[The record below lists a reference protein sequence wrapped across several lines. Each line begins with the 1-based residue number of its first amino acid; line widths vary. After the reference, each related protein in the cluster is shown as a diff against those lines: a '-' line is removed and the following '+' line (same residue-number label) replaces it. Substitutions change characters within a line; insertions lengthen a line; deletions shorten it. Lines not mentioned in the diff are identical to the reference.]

1 MRQVAAW
8 PAIGAGGH
16 VLVAAPTGAGKTLT
30 AFLAALDAL
39 GPWRLATYGQ
49 EILRE
54 LGIRN

>member
-1 MRQVAAW
+1 MIISRDALW
-8 PAIGAGGH
+8 AIAH
-16 VLVAAPTGAGKTLT
+16 AAPRTLEE
-30 AFLAALDAL
+30 LAALDAL